1 MDLKSRAN
9 ELILDAAKRRIS
21 EDVKITQERID
32 KVFDRRKQ
40 ALKKIEDYQAISGIP
55 QKDEIDEHFLKEEAK
70 LNISVEDFRNSPN
83 KDFL

>member
-1 MDLKSRAN
+1 MDLRNKAN
-9 ELILDAAKRRIS
+9 ELILNAAQRRIS

-32 KVFDRRKQ
+32 KAFDRRKQ

-70 LNISVEDFRNSPN
+70 LNVSLDEFRNSPN
-83 KDFL
+83 MEDL